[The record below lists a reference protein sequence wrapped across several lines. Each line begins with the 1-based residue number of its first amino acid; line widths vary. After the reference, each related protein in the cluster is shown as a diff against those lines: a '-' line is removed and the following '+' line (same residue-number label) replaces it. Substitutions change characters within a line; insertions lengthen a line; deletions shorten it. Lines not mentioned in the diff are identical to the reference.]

1 MGRSVCSP
9 FSPQD
14 PAVSGHSVNVCGM
27 TGPTC
32 THACL
37 AMRGPSK
44 QQPPSEGPSLPRE
57 EQISGPGARVL
68 TLSLLPRWY
77 HGAISR
83 GDAENLLR
91 LCKECSYLVRNS
103 QTSKHDYSLSLK

>member
-1 MGRSVCSP
+1 MSAVGSCPTGS
-9 FSPQD
+9 D
-14 PAVSGHSVNVCGM
+14 P
-27 TGPTC
+27 
-32 THACL
+32 L
-37 AMRGPSK
+37 
-44 QQPPSEGPSLPRE
+44 PP
-57 EQISGPGARVL
+57 
-68 TLSLLPRWY
+68 PRWY